1 MMQTAPLS
9 KQATIIFGLAV
20 VGFMAFG
27 LAISVYRN
35 VMFDASLRELVAQ
48 NTELALNIE
57 KNKRQL
63 QYYTSVQ
70 FKDKF
75 AKENLNKINPNEH
88 VLVLFNEPQT
98 FFEEIVN
105 PVDQKKI
112 QMEQFEH
119 TIRQIPVST
128 HWKLFFFYPEE
139 IETLRQQ

>member
-105 PVDQKKI
+105 PVDQKRYKWNNSNI
-112 QMEQFEH
+112 LFDKFLLVH
-119 TIRQIPVST
+119 TGNCSSFTQ
-128 HWKLFFFYPEE
+128 KK
-139 IETLRQQ
+139 